1 MTQKSSEKSKSSPQT
16 MEELLRVYGGGKSS
30 LKRGDKVKGI
40 IVAKEPKRLVLE
52 IGAKGE
58 GIVAEKAYQES
69 KDYIKELKIGDEVVA
84 SVIVGETP
92 DGYTILSLRDA
103 MASSAWKK
111 LEQSLNEK
119 KPIAVYGKSQITS
132 GVTVEVEGL
141 LGFIPS
147 SQLGKEVSKNPSS
160 LVGKHFKAL
169 VIDLD
174 RSEYKI
180 VLSEKEVSDSV
191 DLQKIRAAFETI
203 KEGEIYDGVV
213 TIVSGFGCFVKIDVP
228 TDKGKKTEV
237 EGLVHISELSWSK
250 VESVSDLAKEGDK
263 VKVRVISKNLPAG
276 RQGMARLAL
285 SIKQALKDPWDDA
298 GKKYKKDAKV
308 KGKVVKISDF
318 GVFVQLE
325 DGIEGLVHITK
336 IPHGMRLEYGKEVD
350 VYIEE
355 IDLEA
360 RRISLGL
367 VLTTKPVGYK

>member
-1 MTQKSSEKSKSSPQT
+1 
-16 MEELLRVYGGGKSS
+16 MEELLRVYGSGKSS
-30 LKRGDKVKGI
+30 LKRGDKVTGK

-69 KDYIKELKIGDEVVA
+69 KDYIKELKIGDEVTA

-103 MASSAWKK
+103 MASSAWRK

-169 VIDLD
+169 VIDLN
-174 RSEYKI
+174 RGENKI

-203 KEGEIYDGVV
+203 KEGEIYEGIV

-228 TDKGKKTEV
+228 TDKNKKTEV

-250 VESVSDLAKEGDK
+250 VESVSDLVKEGDK

-298 GKKYKKDAKV
+298 GKKYKKDTKV

-336 IPHGMRLEYGKEVD
+336 IPHGMRLEYGKEID

>member
-1 MTQKSSEKSKSSPQT
+1 VTQKSSKKSKSSPQT
-16 MEELLRVYGGGKSS
+16 MEELLRVYGTGKSS
-30 LKRGDKVKGI
+30 LKRGDKVKGK

-69 KDYIKELKIGDEVVA
+69 KDYIKELKIGDEVMA

-103 MASSAWKK
+103 MASSAWRK

-119 KPIAVYGKSQITS
+119 KPIAVFGKSQITS

-147 SQLGKEVSKNPSS
+147 SQLGKEVSKNSS
-160 LVGKHFKAL
+160 LLVGKHFKAL

-174 RSEYKI
+174 RSENKI

-203 KEGEIYDGVV
+203 KEGEIYEGVV

-228 TDKGKKTEV
+228 MGKGEKIEV

-250 VESVSDLAKEGDK
+250 VESVSDLVKEGDK

-285 SIKQALKDPWDDA
+285 SIKQAQRDPWDDA